1 MLCFYYIALVLLM
14 CLIKPDLLLSCA
26 GNNNSTLFDASQYEF
41 FGQSLEE
48 VELGGLYDDADSV
61 LGHADDGDG
70 YHLFDKREVI
80 LD

>member
-1 MLCFYYIALVLLM
+1 M
-14 CLIKPDLLLSCA
+14 CLIKPDLLLSCV
-26 GNNNSTLFDASQYEF
+26 GNNNITLFDASQYEF

-48 VELGGLYDDADSV
+48 VELGGLDDDDAASV